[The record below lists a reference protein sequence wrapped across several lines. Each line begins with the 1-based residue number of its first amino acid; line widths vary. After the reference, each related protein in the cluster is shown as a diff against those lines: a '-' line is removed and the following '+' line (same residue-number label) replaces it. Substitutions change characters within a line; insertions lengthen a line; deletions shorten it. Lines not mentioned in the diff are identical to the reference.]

1 MKHDRPETRTVHVGH
16 RAGAALGD
24 EAYVPEKHIDNR
36 VISSKVCFRGVAVCV
51 ISRGFISV
59 LKTGGVAIDRCIP

>member
-16 RAGAALGD
+16 RAGAALGG

-36 VISSKVCFRGVAVCV
+36 VVSSKVCFRGVAICV
-51 ISRGFISV
+51 I
-59 LKTGGVAIDRCIP
+59 